1 MSVRE
6 SLIIPCPML
15 VIQKT
20 RRMSRFYSE
29 AYKWSLYE
37 KYRSGFTLTELQE
50 ISGITDKPLREWF
63 RCFDLQ
69 YSRASSTSL
78 KEVNR
83 KSNQLRKHLKAAQIE
98 LGLLQNE
105 AILAE
110 VPESVRISCA
120 QPLLDRYGP
129 NIVCRTLK
137 IRKSN
142 LYYHTLRRPEKTVY
156 EKHNLELTPAIR
168 EICGDGLKRIGA
180 EKIRQRLI
188 SQGFS
193 VSKRKVLELLQ
204 EFSPWTASP
213 QRKDECSTD
222 WPCDC
227 RNILARRF
235 SQPRP
240 NMAWFSDITA
250 IRTDSGKYY
259 LCVVLDLF
267 ARRVVAAR
275 LSETEDTTLI
285 SHTFQDAYYS
295 RKPPKG
301 LIFHS
306 DQGGQY
312 RSHEFRNLLLRHK
325 VRQSFSAPGMPYD
338 NAPMESFFASLKV
351 EETYRFRYAGIRD
364 LTASLRDYISFYN
377 NKRLHTSN
385 GGRAP
390 AETELEYFQK
400 HGAVEAIGCAL

>member
-1 MSVRE
+1 
-6 SLIIPCPML
+6 
-15 VIQKT
+15 
-20 RRMSRFYSE
+20 MSRFYDE
-29 AYKWSLYE
+29 PYKWSLYE

-69 YSRASSTSL
+69 YSQASSTSL
-78 KEVNR
+78 KEVNW
-83 KSNQLRKHLKAAQIE
+83 KSTQLRKQLEAAQIE

-105 AILAE
+105 AVLAE
-110 VPESVRISCA
+110 IPESVRISCA

-129 NIVCRTLK
+129 NMVCRTLK

-142 LYYHTLRRPEKTVY
+142 LYYHTLRKPTTTVY
-156 EKHNLELTPAIR
+156 KKHNLELIPVILD
-168 EICGDGLKRIGA
+168 ICGDGLKRIGA
-180 EKIRQRLI
+180 EKIRQQLI

-193 VSKRKVLELLQ
+193 VSKRKVLELLR
-204 EFSPWTASP
+204 EISPWAAPP
-213 QRKDECSTD
+213 QRKDKCSTD
-222 WPCDC
+222 WPHDC
-227 RNILARRF
+227 RNMLARRF

-240 NMAWFSDITA
+240 NMAWLSDITA
-250 IRTDSGKYY
+250 IRTDSGKFY

-275 LSETEDTTLI
+275 LSETEDTSLI
-285 SHTFQDAYYS
+285 SHTFQDAYYF

-312 RSHEFRNLLLRHK
+312 RSQEFRSLLLGHK
-325 VRQSFSAPGMPYD
+325 VRQSFSAPGTPYD

-351 EETYRFRYAGIRD
+351 EEIYRFRYAGIKD

-377 NKRLHTSN
+377 NKRPHTSN
-385 GGRAP
+385 GGRTP
-390 AETELEYFQK
+390 VETELKYFQK
-400 HGAVEAIGCAL
+400 HGAVEAIGCAF